1 MSSYL
6 FQLCVRLIV
15 VLTALPIHEYAHGY
29 VAYKLGDPTAKM
41 QGRLTINPM
50 KHLDIIGSIATLIF
64 GFGWAKPVPVNAR
77 NFKNQKFGMAITAV
91 AGPVSNFLLA
101 FIFLAILKIIS
112 IIPMTG
118 NIGPIAGVMQVL
130 NIMITVNISIG
141 VFNLLPIPPLD
152 GSRVAMYFLPEKIY
166 FQMMQYEQILFI
178 GLIIL
183 MSSPILNLPI
193 QIVSG
198 IIFNILNFFTSF
210 IDIIGKFLGL

>member
-1 MSSYL
+1 MTSYV

-41 QGRLTINPM
+41 QGRLTINPI
-50 KHLDIIGSIATLIF
+50 KHLDVIGSIATLIF
-64 GFGWAKPVPVNAR
+64 GFGWAKPVPVNSR
-77 NFKNQKFGMAITAV
+77 NFKNQKFGMAITAI
-91 AGPVSNFLLA
+91 AGPASNFLLA

-118 NIGPIAGVMQVL
+118 NIGPISAIIQVL
-130 NIMITVNISIG
+130 NIMISVNISIG

-166 FQMMQYEQILFI
+166 FQMMQYEQIIFI

-183 MSSPILNLPI
+183 MSSPILNVPI
-193 QIVSG
+193 QILSG

-210 IDIIGKFLGL
+210 IDIIGKLFG

>member
-41 QGRLTINPM
+41 QGRLTINPI

-77 NFKNQKFGMAITAV
+77 NFKNQKFGMAITAI
-91 AGPVSNFLLA
+91 AGPASNFLLA

-118 NIGPIAGVMQVL
+118 NVGPISGVMQVL

-183 MSSPILNLPI
+183 MSSPILNVPI
-193 QIVSG
+193 QILSG

-210 IDIIGKFLGL
+210 IDIIGKLFG